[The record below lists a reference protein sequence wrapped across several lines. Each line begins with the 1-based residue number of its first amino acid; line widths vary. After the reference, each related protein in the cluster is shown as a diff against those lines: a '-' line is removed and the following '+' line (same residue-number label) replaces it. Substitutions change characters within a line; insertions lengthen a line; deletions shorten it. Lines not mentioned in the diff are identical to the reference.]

1 MSSFIKFNRF
11 WTDNESGAR
20 IEDVLFDVKVHSGV
34 LSSMMSHML
43 LIQLWIW
50 LDGLHEVIPNFVNKH
65 LWCEFVYYVSDNI
78 MKDKSAF
85 CLHILLL
92 TTRAVV

>member
-34 LSSMMSHML
+34 SPMMSHML
-43 LIQLWIW
+43 LIQLCIW
-50 LDGLHEVIPNFVNKH
+50 LDGLHEAIPNFVNKH
-65 LWCEFVYYVSDNI
+65 LWCEFVYYVLDNI
-78 MKDKSAF
+78 MEDKSAF
-85 CLHILLL
+85 CLHILLR

>member
-11 WTDNESGAR
+11 STDNESGAR
-20 IEDVLFDVKVHSGV
+20 IKDVLFDVKVHSGV
-34 LSSMMSHML
+34 FLRMSHML
-43 LIQLWIW
+43 LVQLWIW
-50 LDGLHEVIPNFVNKH
+50 FDGLHKIIPNFVNKH
-65 LWCEFVYYVSDNI
+65 LWCEFVYYVLDNI

-85 CLHILLL
+85 CLHILRR